1 VRRHVVKIA
10 PTGFFA
16 DYGCHV
22 RILEEARALQ
32 DHGYDVTVVTYPG
45 GQNPAGLPVVRIPS
59 WLHRGAPRVGS
70 HWRKLLL
77 DPALLATALTGL
89 PPRGV
94 DILHAHL
101 HEGVLIG
108 WPLARMHGAG
118 LVFDYQGSLTR
129 EMLDHQFIRPAN
141 PLLHVFSWLERL
153 ANRLPH
159 RILTSSENARNSLI
173 AESGLPTDRVVAV
186 TDGVDLARFRPR
198 QPDDAAQIE
207 NLRGRLGIPPNRL
220 IVGYLG
226 LLAPYQGTDDLI
238 HAAKLVIQQDPG
250 AQFLIMGF
258 PNEDAHRHA
267 AHATGLAD
275 HMHFTGRIPYADA
288 PEMLRVLDIAVAPK
302 RSESEGNG
310 KVLNYMAA
318 GLPVV
323 AYDGPVARELLGSSG
338 LRVPVSS
345 VDGLA
350 QALLRYL
357 ADPDLRTRHGQTLRR
372 RVERLYGWD
381 RQIQHVIR
389 VYDSLCEP
397 SSPSPWQRQQ
407 LSGPSSSSD
416 QGQS

>member
-1 VRRHVVKIA
+1 MRRHVVKIA

-32 DHGYDVTVVTYPG
+32 EHGYDVTVVTYPG
-45 GQNPAGLPVVRIPS
+45 GRDPPGLRVVRIPA

-70 HWRKLLL
+70 HWRKLML
-77 DPALLATALTGL
+77 DPALLATTLTRL
-89 PPRGV
+89 PSRPV
-94 DILHAHL
+94 DIVHAHL

-129 EMLDHQFIRPAN
+129 EMLDHQFIRAAN

-153 ANRLPH
+153 ANRLPD
-159 RILTSSENARNSLI
+159 RILTSSENARNTLI
-173 AESGLPTDRVVAV
+173 AESGIPSSRVVAV
-186 TDGVDLARFRPR
+186 TDGVNLARFRPR
-198 QPDDAAQIE
+198 RPGDASHLETI
-207 NLRGRLGIPPNRL
+207 RRRLGIPPNRL
-220 IVGYLG
+220 LVGYLG

-238 HAAKLVIQQDPG
+238 RAAQLVVRRNPG
-250 AQFLIMGF
+250 AHFLIMGF
-258 PNEDAHRHA
+258 PNEDAYRHA
-267 AHATGLAD
+267 AHDAGLAD
-275 HMHFTGRIPYADA
+275 HMHFTGRVPYADA

-323 AYDGPVARELLGSSG
+323 AYDGPVARELLGSAG
-338 LRVPVSS
+338 LRVPVGS

-350 QALLRYL
+350 HGLLRYL
-357 ADPDLRTRHGQTLRR
+357 ADPDLRTRHAHTLRR

-381 RQIQHVIR
+381 RQIQHVTG
-389 VYDSLCEP
+389 VYASLI
-397 SSPSPWQRQQ
+397 
-407 LSGPSSSSD
+407 GDSSSLSLP
-416 QGQS
+416 GRGPG